1 MNETMQQQQQAK
13 VSDNSTAATEEAVSP
28 PYPPP
33 PPPPPSQRRPRVR
46 EVSSRFMSPVI
57 SSSSSASSNS
67 SSPLSKPHRSTS
79 VQRPRQRHLD
89 MEPLSCSDENRPVE
103 CVQTQ
108 SLENSPPLDSRC
120 KASAL
125 PSTTHRKPRAVK
137 LFKENGGGGR
147 AEQHLQQTSK
157 TYYGK
162 IVSNAFPTPSRPDTP
177 MVTSSVDRDR
187 MMTSSSSRF
196 RRSTN
201 NSVTAAAKLLQS
213 SGMSLPAQSSVPQ
226 DLSSTATDDSNHN
239 PLVNCSTRSLPDF
252 RSSMPEAD
260 MLPTVSS
267 RLLPEKNCTRGNVTA
282 SGDSFKFS
290 ASPCSRS
297 MNLPLS
303 GSEHSLFHPT
313 KGSDKQ
319 AYALSNSYTN
329 SSKMGA
335 LCLPPV
341 PPCSKLG
348 TDARKGRKVS
358 THQED
363 IHTLR
368 MLHNRYLQWRYA
380 NAKAEASIQ
389 ARQRESERTLYSL
402 MVKMSELYA
411 SVKSKRIELGILQR
425 TKTLSTILETQIP
438 YLEDWSAL
446 EEDYSISLQEVIQA
460 LLNASIQLP
469 IGNVTADTSEVA
481 KALNSAVKA
490 MEIIL
495 YNLQSFLPKAEDIE
509 RLISE
514 LARIIGGER
523 ALIEECGSLLSKT
536 CKSQVEEFS
545 LRGQIIQ
552 LHRCCHKDDQVKN
565 E

>member
-1 MNETMQQQQQAK
+1 MNESMQQQQQAK

-103 CVQTQ
+103 SVQIQ

-125 PSTTHRKPRAVK
+125 PSTTHRKQRVK

-177 MVTSSVDRDR
+177 MVTSSMDRDR
-187 MMTSSSSRF
+187 ISSSSRF

-226 DLSSTATDDSNHN
+226 DLSSTTTDDSNHN
-239 PLVNCSTRSLPDF
+239 PPVNCSTRSLPDF

-267 RLLPEKNCTRGNVTA
+267 RLLPEKNCTRG
-282 SGDSFKFS
+282 
-290 ASPCSRS
+290 
-297 MNLPLS
+297 
-303 GSEHSLFHPT
+303 SEHSLFHPT

-329 SSKMGA
+329 TSKMGA

-363 IHTLR
+363 VHTLR

-402 MVKMSELYA
+402 MVKISELYA
-411 SVKSKRIELGILQR
+411 SVKSKRIELGLLQR

-438 YLEDWSAL
+438 YLEEWSAL
-446 EEDYSISLQEVIQA
+446 EVDYSISLQEAIQA

-469 IGNVTADTSEVA
+469 IGNVTADTSEVG

-490 MEIIL
+490 MESIL

-509 RLISE
+509 CLISE

-536 CKSQVEEFS
+536 CTSQVEEFS

-552 LHRCCHKDDQVKN
+552 LHRCCHKDDRPSIK
-565 E
+565 

>member
-1 MNETMQQQQQAK
+1 MNESMQQQQQAK
-13 VSDNSTAATEEAVSP
+13 VSDNSAATEEAVSP

-57 SSSSSASSNS
+57 SSSSSVSSNS

-89 MEPLSCSDENRPVE
+89 MEPLSCSDENRPGE
-103 CVQTQ
+103 SVQIQ
-108 SLENSPPLDSRC
+108 SLENSPPWDSRC

-125 PSTTHRKPRAVK
+125 PSTTHRKQRVK
-137 LFKENGGGGR
+137 LFKENGGE
-147 AEQHLQQTSK
+147 AEPQHLQQTSK

-177 MVTSSVDRDR
+177 VVTSSVDRDR

-213 SGMSLPAQSSVPQ
+213 SGMSLPAQPSVPQ
-226 DLSSTATDDSNHN
+226 DLSSTTTDDSNHN

-267 RLLPEKNCTRGNVTA
+267 RLLPEKNCTRGNVIA

-303 GSEHSLFHPT
+303 GSEHSLFHPS

-348 TDARKGRKVS
+348 IDARKGRKVS

-363 IHTLR
+363 VHTLK

-380 NAKAEASIQ
+380 NAKAEATIQ
-389 ARQRESERTLYSL
+389 GRQRESERTLYSL
-402 MVKMSELYA
+402 MVKISELYA
-411 SVKSKRIELGILQR
+411 SVKSKRIELGLLQR

-438 YLEDWSAL
+438 YLEEWSAL
-446 EEDYSISLQEVIQA
+446 EEDYSISLQEAIQA

-469 IGNVTADTSEVA
+469 IGNVTVDTSEVG
-481 KALNSAVKA
+481 KALNSAVKV

-509 RLISE
+509 CLISE

-536 CKSQVEEFS
+536 CTSQVEEFS

-552 LHRCCHKDDQVKN
+552 LHRCCHKDDRPSKK
-565 E
+565 